1 MAGRSRI
8 IAQEVG
14 IVAMHNPQC
23 YMGLVTVGSLWSLDK
38 LSTGEKMPDF
48 QKHLYL
54 ILFPNEALVA
64 SQLSPEDFG
73 KHYSIGSPRH
83 FTGKVIFAEID
94 VTFRNEYLRIDE
106 YLALTES
113 GKPGVPKRTKFVKSY
128 RVLEHID
135 FSKLLKL
142 YLVTTDGLTL
152 GLDKGTEPPL
162 QSEKGR
168 VQVYQEICPL
178 RLLVASHLD
187 PRQFGN
193 YITRETWSKGAPK
206 IFFTQYD
213 IDVEEIVSSNAVTA
227 YGMGPLPNVNPANL
241 PLALKELQAA
251 PSKKTKTVS
260 LNPNLDVMSYKA
272 IQPGFWFASAES
284 TVFYRMP
291 TMDELHKKHYSWWR
305 HL

>member
-1 MAGRSRI
+1 MGAHRPAESSFRI
-8 IAQEVG
+8 DLEQEQ
-14 IVAMHNPQC
+14 N
-23 YMGLVTVGSLWSLDK
+23 
-38 LSTGEKMPDF
+38 MPDF

-83 FTGKVIFAEID
+83 FTGKVIFAEVDIS
-94 VTFRNEYLRIDE
+94 FRHEYLRIDE

-135 FSKLLKL
+135 FSALHKL
-142 YLVTTDGLTL
+142 YLVTTNGSIL
-152 GLDKGTEPPL
+152 GLEKGQEP
-162 QSEKGR
+162 QRHGAGGR

-178 RLLVASHLD
+178 RLLVASRLD
-187 PRQFGN
+187 PRQFGS
-193 YITRETWSKGAPK
+193 YITQETWSKGAPK

-213 IDVEEIVSSNAVTA
+213 INVEEVVNSNEVSAF
-227 YGMGPLPNVNPANL
+227 GMGPLPNVNPANL
-241 PLALKELQAA
+241 PLALKELQAD
-251 PSKKTKTVS
+251 PNKRTKTVS
-260 LNPNLDVMSYKA
+260 LNPNLDVMSYKT
-272 IQPGFWFASAES
+272 IQPGFWFAAADI

-291 TMDELHKKHYSWWR
+291 TMDELHKKHYSWWKQ
-305 HL
+305 L